1 MNEDFNILSQR
12 VVFRQIKAQKI
23 YCSKEIDLNHIQSF
37 IKKISN
43 QMFLKL
49 IAKNFTTKEIHLFPF
64 WTISLMKCQTISQ
77 SFDNSIKDLVKSIFF
92 FRQKSKRSQKF
103 FLIINNLSKH
113 LICLLYSPRLFI
125 LKFQLVL
132 DQLTQTEYKLNRNEK
147 FFRELNRNLIE
158 MKIQNMLEICI
169 KSLKLS

>member
-64 WTISLMKCQTISQ
+64 WTISLMKC
-77 SFDNSIKDLVKSIFF
+77 
-92 FRQKSKRSQKF
+92 
-103 FLIINNLSKH
+103 
-113 LICLLYSPRLFI
+113 
-125 LKFQLVL
+125 
-132 DQLTQTEYKLNRNEK
+132 
-147 FFRELNRNLIE
+147 
-158 MKIQNMLEICI
+158 
-169 KSLKLS
+169 